1 MNQMNCKKTISVM
14 AAALMLAGAVSIPA
28 LAAEND
34 RLISPAPGGE
44 PALIGSD
51 ERITYEYPLEVNG
64 GELDITVPVMVPLR
78 TVAEALGF
86 TVTWNG
92 DGTVSIDS
100 GLMHS
105 TIAIGADSYQAVTS
119 LEGAEGA
126 TGPLQLGAA
135 PYVVDG
141 CTYVPLKL
149 FDILLGNGAVTLDGG
164 KIAVNTEAD
173 TGAAQIPNPW
183 VALDTLE
190 EAEMAAGFDLVL
202 PENVK
207 AYDEVAYQVLPSC
220 DGNMLEV
227 LCLDGEDRL
236 IIRKAPGTGDIRGVY
251 TSYEQEAVETA
262 DGASVTMKWKDGT
275 FSLAVW
281 ESNGYTYSVYAD
293 TARTS
298 ADLLALVK
306 GIR

>member
-1 MNQMNCKKTISVM
+1 MNCKKTISVM

-105 TIAIGADSYQAVTS
+105 TIAIGTDSYQAVTS

-149 FDILLGNGAVTLDGG
+149 FDILLGNGAGSDKRRGDP
-164 KIAVNTEAD
+164 A
-173 TGAAQIPNPW
+173 
-183 VALDTLE
+183 
-190 EAEMAAGFDLVL
+190 AEMSSA
-202 PENVK
+202 PK
-207 AYDEVAYQVLPSC
+207 I
-220 DGNMLEV
+220 
-227 LCLDGEDRL
+227 L
-236 IIRKAPGTGDIRGVY
+236 IAEIFFIRSVIR
-251 TSYEQEAVETA
+251 
-262 DGASVTMKWKDGT
+262 M
-275 FSLAVW
+275 
-281 ESNGYTYSVYAD
+281 
-293 TARTS
+293 
-298 ADLLALVK
+298 
-306 GIR
+306 